1 MLRLRLAKLERRV
14 YLGEKVVNEKEY
26 LSAMIT
32 VYAARFPAVT
42 SVMGKATGEY
52 RKPSGVEKGGKLSC
66 VVVARCLETSY
77 ETRQLWT
84 RISCLD
90 LKYKAQNMDTFD
102 MLAAS
107 LSSV

>member
-32 VYAARFPAVT
+32 VYAVRFPAVT
-42 SVMGKATGEY
+42 SVIDKARGEY
-52 RKPSGVEKGGKLSC
+52 RKPYDVEKGGKLSC

-84 RISCLD
+84 RISCLT
-90 LKYKAQNMDTFD
+90 LNIRHKYGHIFD
-102 MLAAS
+102 MLAACF
-107 LSSV
+107 SSV